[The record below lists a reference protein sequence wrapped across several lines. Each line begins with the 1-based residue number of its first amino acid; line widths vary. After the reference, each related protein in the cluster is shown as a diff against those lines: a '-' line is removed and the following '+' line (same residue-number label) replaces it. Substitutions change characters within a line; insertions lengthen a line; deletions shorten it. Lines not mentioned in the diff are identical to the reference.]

1 MSETTGDYASLLA
14 LTRAYFEAKG
24 PGACEKLFH
33 RNAVRFYAIPVT
45 D

>member
-1 MSETTGDYASLLA
+1 VLA

-24 PGACEKLFH
+24 PGVCDKLFR
-33 RNAVRFYAIPVT
+33 RNATAFYAIPAA